1 MSNSNTS
8 CNSNSNT
15 SCNCNCN
22 SNSISIRSN
31 HHPASA
37 WVRLCA
43 AGIASSPCG
52 YCHGSRAS
60 EGRESSTS
68 YGFLPSQITPALYEQ
83 LLHRGWRRS
92 GSHVYKPIQMKS
104 CCPALTIRLHVLSFV
119 PTKSQKRVLK
129 RMTNKKSHLQT
140 QTQLLS
146 TSTPTTTT
154 TTIQRQSLQI
164 PELWSQWTKNALTT
178 ILPPHIKIPTVVY
191 KPVPNTL
198 HRQTQMQMKTTICA
212 AIAGPSKGTIQPQIL
227 AEQVAQ
233 FIQEHYGVTMTIHR
247 PTGQLLVTT
256 MDSNHGI
263 QDQESTSTPVLFHGK
278 TIQKPTTTLQQ
289 QPLQITTVPAMES
302 ALDPEVHN
310 LYFDY
315 QHVIHNDLHPSHPSN
330 DTIMDDDENWGEAPL
345 DFKTKAIA
353 MLEQH
358 HAPSTWTAVKTMY
371 SAFYRFLVES
381 PLVSHT
387 YHQHYRVNQ
396 QLVAVGVVDVLP
408 NGVSS
413 VYAFYDP
420 HQMNLSLGKLAILKE
435 IEFTKS
441 LNKPY
446 YYLGYYIE
454 SCTKMRYKIDYGPS
468 ELLCPTYYQWVDA
481 KEGQVKLQQDPH
493 HCCTLYTGPI
503 PPSPPMDEDQINTI
517 RLDMGQPTVMTLP
530 MLTTAGQDMI
540 RPHVEEF
547 LYHVGPEIAKEC
559 IIRLE

>member
-1 MSNSNTS
+1 MISNSSSSSNSN
-8 CNSNSNT
+8 NSNS
-15 SCNCNCN
+15 S
-22 SNSISIRSN
+22 SHR
-31 HHPASA
+31 PASA

-60 EGRESSTS
+60 KGRECSTS

-92 GSHVYKPIQMKS
+92 GSHVYKPIQMTS
-104 CCPALTIRLHVLSFV
+104 CCPALTIRLHVPSFV
-119 PTKSQKRVLK
+119 PTKSQRRVLK
-129 RMTNKKSHLQT
+129 RVTTIETTTKKSQLP
-140 QTQLLS
+140 TQLQVPFQLQS
-146 TSTPTTTT
+146 TRTKRRP
-154 TTIQRQSLQI
+154 SLPI
-164 PELWSQWTKNALTT
+164 PAPIPAPVPVPALWSQWTKEALIA
-178 ILPPHIKIPTVVY
+178 ILPPHTKIPTVVY
-191 KPVPNTL
+191 KPVPNTF
-198 HRQTQMQMKTTICA
+198 HRQIRTTICA
-212 AIAGPSKGTIQPQIL
+212 AIAGPSKGMVQPQVL
-227 AEQVAQ
+227 AEQVVQ
-233 FIQEHYGVTMTIHR
+233 FIQERYGLAMTIHQ

-256 MDSNHGI
+256 NDSDHCM
-263 QDQESTSTPVLFHGK
+263 QDQESTPPALANGT
-278 TIQKPTTTLQQ
+278 TIPQLPPPPPPSSPS
-289 QPLQITTVPAMES
+289 PLQITTIPAMES

-315 QHVIHNDLHPSHPSN
+315 QHIIHNDLHPSHPSN
-330 DTIMDDDENWGEAPL
+330 DDIMEEEEDWGEASL
-345 DFKTKAIA
+345 DFKTRAIA

-358 HAPSTWTAVKTMY
+358 HAPSTWTAIKAMY

-381 PLVSHT
+381 PLISHT
-387 YHQHYRVNQ
+387 YHQHYRFNQ

-420 HQMNLSLGKLAILKE
+420 HLTNMSLGKLAILKE

-468 ELLCPTYYQWVDA
+468 ELLCPTHYQWVDA
-481 KEGQVKLQQDPH
+481 KEGQAKLQQDPH
-493 HCCTLYTGPI
+493 QCCTLYTGAVPLL
-503 PPSPPMDEDQINTI
+503 PTPEEDWINTI
-517 RLDMGQPTVMTLP
+517 RLDMGQPTTMTLP